1 MRRHRFHHLVL
12 VASALLLAA
21 PVDANAAPAA
31 KPKAPL
37 GEEAA
42 IEEAAKA
49 RYAEGLKLYAKKRYE
64 EARVAFVQA
73 SALKKRPASTFM
85 LAQCSLQAGRYL
97 EALKTFDAYVAEVD
111 GDVPPKMKPV
121 LDDGRANAKAHLG
134 RVRFDV
140 PGGSEVTI
148 DGEKIASIEDP
159 VDVMPGRH
167 TIVITHR
174 GEKKTE
180 QIEATAGATVSVKPV
195 FIPKALVPTADTRT
209 RPTPGNAAST
219 NASASSASSSAAPS
233 SESGSSILA
242 PPQTTWP
249 VYVAGAVGLGGL
261 AAAAIFGGLA
271 ANSSHASDVARET
284 LIRTGRKTSICDG
297 PDRAQ
302 VSDVCVTI
310 EHNDSVARGH
320 KAVFQ
325 TSLIVGISGTV
336 IAIGWFVFAPKEGS
350 ERPAASP
357 PAPSAKDAAL
367 KSTRVTPWLG
377 LDSGGLSMEGRF

>member
-1 MRRHRFHHLVL
+1 MRRHRLHHLVL

-140 PGGSEVTI
+140 PSGSEVTI
-148 DGEKIASIEDP
+148 DGEKVASLEEP
-159 VDVMPGRH
+159 VDVMPGKH
-167 TIVITHR
+167 AIVITHR

-219 NASASSASSSAAPS
+219 NASASSASSASSS

-271 ANSSHASDVARET
+271 ANSSHASEVARET

-325 TSLIVGISGTV
+325 TSLIVGISGTA

-350 ERPAASP
+350 AERPAPTP
-357 PAPSAKDAAL
+357 PAKDAVL

-377 LDSGGLSMEGRF
+377 LESGGISMEGRF

>member
-37 GEEAA
+37 GEDAA

-140 PGGSEVTI
+140 PSGSEVTI
-148 DGEKIASIEDP
+148 DGEKVASIEEP
-159 VDVMPGRH
+159 VDVMPGKH
-167 TIVITHR
+167 AIVITHR

-180 QIEATAGATVSVKPV
+180 QIEATAGATVNVKPV

-209 RPTPGNAAST
+209 RPTPGTSAST
-219 NASASSASSSAAPS
+219 NASTSAPSSAAPS
-233 SESGSSILA
+233 ESSILA

-325 TSLIVGISGTV
+325 TSLIVGISGTA

-350 ERPAASP
+350 AERPAT

-377 LDSGGLSMEGRF
+377 LESGGLTMEGRF

>member
-1 MRRHRFHHLVL
+1 MRRHRLHHLVL

-140 PGGSEVTI
+140 PSGSEVTI
-148 DGEKIASIEDP
+148 DGEKVASLEEP
-159 VDVMPGRH
+159 VDVMPGKH
-167 TIVITHR
+167 AVVITHR

-219 NASASSASSSAAPS
+219 NASASSASSASSS

-271 ANSSHASDVARET
+271 ANSSHASEVARET

-325 TSLIVGISGTV
+325 TSLIVGISGTA

-350 ERPAASP
+350 AERPAPTP
-357 PAPSAKDAAL
+357 PAKDAVL

-377 LDSGGLSMEGRF
+377 LESGGISMEGRF